1 LSRIKKD
8 LPHDMLGESASML
21 VMLGAG
27 DVYFGDKGIEILN
40 LPD

>member
-1 LSRIKKD
+1 
-8 LPHDMLGESASML
+8 MLGESSSLM

-27 DVYFGDKGIEILN
+27 DVWFDDKGIEVLN